1 MSCRKVLVMAAGV
14 VVLAG
19 CQAQQEPADMAGMT
33 YEPVEAH
40 FVESD
45 CPAAQCAE
53 VEVRA
58 LHFPDSPEL
67 SETLRTRL
75 LAMGQGITGGETE
88 WPRDSW
94 EAYAEAFFALAGE
107 DRRYAPPHASSQAS
121 LEAKVLAR
129 HHDLLVIE
137 LGSYVYHAGQAH
149 GMPLTEFMVIDERLG
164 SEVTLDDMLLDGQ
177 APAFQEALVR
187 AHERWLRDQE
197 LDEEFAAGWPFYP
210 SQNVAPLET
219 AWVVR
224 YNVYEITPYA
234 LGQPE
239 LSIPLVELEGIAKP
253 RYLGQE

>member
-1 MSCRKVLVMAAGV
+1 MSYRTILVMAAGLSL
-14 VVLAG
+14 LAG
-19 CQAQQEPADMAGMT
+19 CQAQQEPDDRAGMT
-33 YEPVEAH
+33 QEPVEAH

-45 CPAAQCAE
+45 CPAEQCAE

-67 SETLRTRL
+67 SETLRARL
-75 LAMGQGITGGETE
+75 LAMGQGITDGETE

-94 EAYAEAFFALAGE
+94 EAYAEAFFALARE
-107 DRRYAPPHASSQAS
+107 DRRYAPPHAASQAS

-164 SEVTLDDMLLDGQ
+164 HEVTLDDMLLDGQ
-177 APAFQEALVR
+177 APAFQEALAR

-197 LDEEFAAGWPFYP
+197 LDEAFAASWPFHP

-239 LSIPLVELEGIAKP
+239 LSIPLAELEGIAKP

>member
-1 MSCRKVLVMAAGV
+1 MSYRYFTIPVAGAV
-14 VVLAG
+14 ILSG
-19 CQAQQEPADMAGMT
+19 CQAQQEPVDITGMR
-33 YEPVEAH
+33 YELVEAH
-40 FVESD
+40 FVEPD
-45 CPAAQCAE
+45 CPAEQCAE

-58 LHFPDSPEL
+58 LHFPDPPEL
-67 SETLRTRL
+67 SEELRTRL
-75 LAMGQGITGGETE
+75 LAMGQGISDGGTE

-94 EAYAEAFFALAGE
+94 EAYAEAFFALARE
-107 DRRYAPPHASSQAS
+107 DRRYAPPHAASQAS

-149 GMPLTEFMVIDERLG
+149 GMPLTEFMVIDERLER
-164 SEVTLDDMLLDGQ
+164 EVALDDLLLDGQ
-177 APAFQEALVR
+177 APAFQEALAR

-197 LDEEFAAGWPFYP
+197 LDEAFAASWPFYP

-239 LSIPLVELEGIAKP
+239 LSIPLAELEGIAKP

>member
-1 MSCRKVLVMAAGV
+1 
-14 VVLAG
+14 
-19 CQAQQEPADMAGMT
+19 MT
-33 YEPVEAH
+33 HEPVEVH

-45 CPAAQCAE
+45 CPEEQCAE
-53 VEVRA
+53 MEVRA

-67 SETLRTRL
+67 SEALRTRL
-75 LAMGQGITGGETE
+75 LAMGQGITDGETE

-94 EAYAEAFFALAGE
+94 EAYAEAFFALARE
-107 DRRYAPPHASSQAS
+107 DRRYAPPHAASQAS
-121 LEAKVLAR
+121 LEAKVVAR

-164 SEVTLDDMLLDGQ
+164 SEVTLEDMLLDGQ
-177 APAFQEALVR
+177 APAFQEALAR
-187 AHERWLRDQE
+187 AHQRWLRDQE
-197 LDEEFAAGWPFYP
+197 LDEAFAASWPFHP

-219 AWVVR
+219 AWVVK
-224 YNVYEITPYA
+224 YNVYAITPYA

-239 LSIPLVELEGIAKP
+239 LSIPMAELEGIAKP